1 MKVVFDTNV
10 IISATLW
17 QNSSARKILRTLI
30 TKDIEIVTSN
40 EIIEEFYEAVTRDFN
55 YPEEK
60 TREALN
66 VFLSI
71 AKVIETSS
79 RIDIIKSDP
88 DDNKIL
94 ECAVD
99 SSSDYILTYDKHLL
113 VLKEFR
119 GIRIVKPEDFFC

>member
-1 MKVVFDTNV
+1 ME
-10 IISATLW
+10 SLW
-17 QNSSARKILRTLI
+17 INPKRFLK
-30 TKDIEIVTSN
+30 
-40 EIIEEFYEAVTRDFN
+40 RDFN
-55 YPEEK
+55 YHEEK

-94 ECAVD
+94 ECAIA

-113 VLKEFR
+113 VLKEFK